1 MSRQQIAKDLIL
13 FKIDASQCDLR
24 IGDRVMPRTVIG
36 RDWET
41 GELLQIDSAGE
52 ITAVSFSGADHALVI
67 LVKLSEFAE

>member
-24 IGDRVMPRTVIG
+24 IGDRITPGTVIG

-41 GELLQIDSAGE
+41 GELLETDSEGE
-52 ITAVSFSGADHALVI
+52 VTGVSFSGADHALII
-67 LVKLSEFAE
+67 LVKLLDSED

>member
-41 GELLQIDSAGE
+41 GELLETDSEGE
-52 ITAVSFSGADHALVI
+52 VTGVSFSGADHALVI
-67 LVKLSEFAE
+67 LVKLSESAE